1 MVKPDI
7 QLQEQQPPVSAV
19 PNTVGPSAMEEL
31 ADSAI
36 DSHEIVE
43 VVPDILRT
51 TKLELDHVLTEV
63 CSEGNPKN

>member
-1 MVKPDI
+1 
-7 QLQEQQPPVSAV
+7 
-19 PNTVGPSAMEEL
+19 MEEL